1 MIYFIDFRRLPYTCI
16 LEASLSI
23 SWRRISY
30 LAVEA
35 VEMESLGI
43 AIKEHTIWI

>member
-23 SWRRISY
+23 SRRRISY

-35 VEMESLGI
+35 VEMENLGI